1 MIIQTLIQILTK
13 SYNFV
18 LGSLRLLEMLKSKE
32 DVRTRNKKNGCRKGS
47 AKSGRGSCR
56 RNKNH
61 NLDDDDSDGDDD
73 SSSAALAV
81 ASSHSDDEEED
92 LVDCQTANRDALK
105 SQAHNNYVPRCTH
118 DGRYEQIQC
127 YKVINTLLNLTG

>member
-1 MIIQTLIQILTK
+1 
-13 SYNFV
+13 
-18 LGSLRLLEMLKSKE
+18 MLKSKE

-118 DGRYEQIQC
+118 DGRYKQIQC